1 MTVFE
6 DVRVAR
12 FDKICLVGLLIT
24 CLVSRS
30 DREVAE
36 VVVVVTA
43 LDHPVTA
50 TAVTAVIV
58 TVTVNATVTAEADTT
73 VNADAVPRP
82 ATTASAT
89 VIAAMIARTATDPV
103 TDPGSGLCAVRSV
116 INYINSTAYA
126 SACRFMSNIP
136 QMDGM
141 LSLSNQTF
149 FSCSLELW
157 RMTSP
162 DTDNRRTR
170 ENLTL
175 ESISPILPCKP
186 IKASSSRSRLAALQ
200 QQSRGVVIRCSSV
213 RLLIETIF
221 DPNWPVS
228 VCFCYPLHIRPR
240 QQPCPKAKKASFA
253 YMFASRYASAPG
265 REVTEFFVSMM
276 DNWWLRH
283 HTAVH
288 L

>member
-1 MTVFE
+1 MSQLDSQLIIEVRSFCSLIEYSSQDDADNALRKLDGTDLKGAVVTVFE

-141 LSLSNQTF
+141 LRLSNQAF

-186 IKASSSRSRLAALQ
+186 IKASSSRSRLAA
-200 QQSRGVVIRCSSV
+200 SSSKVVVLSFGAR
-213 RLLIETIF
+213 
-221 DPNWPVS
+221 
-228 VCFCYPLHIRPR
+228 VCDF
-240 QQPCPKAKKASFA
+240 
-253 YMFASRYASAPG
+253 
-265 REVTEFFVSMM
+265 
-276 DNWWLRH
+276 
-283 HTAVH
+283 
-288 L
+288 